1 MVYVFLKPK
10 TTHLI
15 RFHRMFSSRNSY
27 FITLVI
33 LLNILMMLSTRHEVF
48 YQVALNLSFSK
59 ASQVL
64 FISQP
69 AISKHIKA
77 LEAYYKIP
85 LFDRKKNTI
94 KLTEGG
100 QILYNQ
106 IKEAKRIESLLEY
119 ELSVIQNKANAK
131 GDLNLGA
138 STTVALYFLPK
149 ILSKFHHE
157 FSNIHINLLN
167 RNTDT
172 IIQALLNEDID
183 IGIVEGRKK
192 NSALIYKPF
201 ISDEV
206 LAVCSKHSFIASK
219 KTIKIKEIIDLPIVL
234 REQGSGTLEALKESL
249 KANGIKINDLNVSVR
264 LSGTEALKNF
274 LKEDVCLGFL
284 PKGAITR
291 EIETG
296 ELHVIKIE
304 GLKIIRDFYFI
315 QRRASEN
322 NDINKVFIKFCQNM
336 L

>member
-1 MVYVFLKPK
+1 
-10 TTHLI
+10 
-15 RFHRMFSSRNSY
+15 
-27 FITLVI
+27 
-33 LLNILMMLSTRHEVF
+33 MLSSRHEVF

-69 AISKHIKA
+69 AISKHIKI

-85 LFDRKKNTI
+85 LFERKKNTI
-94 KLTEGG
+94 NLTEGG
-100 QILYNQ
+100 QILLNQ

-119 ELSVIQNKANAK
+119 QLSIIHNKVNAK

-157 FSNIHINLLN
+157 FSNININLLN

-192 NSALIYKPF
+192 NSSLIYKPF
-201 ISDEV
+201 LSDEV
-206 LAVCSKHSFIASK
+206 VAVCSKDSFIASK
-219 KTIKIKEIIDLPIVL
+219 KSIKINEIITLPIVL
-234 REQGSGTLEALKESL
+234 REQGSGTLQSLKESL
-249 KANGIKINDLNVSVR
+249 KLHSIKISDLNVSVR

-274 LKEDVCLGFL
+274 LKEDTCLGFL
-284 PKGAITR
+284 PKGAIIR

-296 ELHVIKIE
+296 ELHVVKIE
-304 GLKIIRDFYFI
+304 GLKIFRDFYFI
-315 QRRASEN
+315 QRRGSEN
-322 NDINKVFIKFCQNM
+322 NDINKVFIKFCQN
-336 L
+336 LL

>member
-1 MVYVFLKPK
+1 
-10 TTHLI
+10 
-15 RFHRMFSSRNSY
+15 
-27 FITLVI
+27 
-33 LLNILMMLSTRHEVF
+33 MLSTRHEVF
-48 YQVALNLSFSK
+48 YQVAMNLSFSK

-77 LEAYYKIP
+77 LEGYYKIP
-85 LFDRKKNTI
+85 LFERKRNTI
-94 KLTEGG
+94 NLTEGG
-100 QILYNQ
+100 KFLYNQ
-106 IKEAKRIESLLEY
+106 IKEAKRIESLVEY
-119 ELSVIQNKANAK
+119 ELSVIHNKANAK

-172 IIQALLNEDID
+172 IIQALLNEAID

-192 NSALIYKPF
+192 NTALIYKPF
-201 ISDEV
+201 LSDEV
-206 LAVCSKHSFIASK
+206 VAVCSKNSFIANK
-219 KTIKIKEIIDLPIVL
+219 KSIKIKEIVDLPIVL
-234 REQGSGTLEALKESL
+234 REQGSGTLEALKENL
-249 KANGIKINDLNVSVR
+249 KPHGIKLSDLKVSVR

-274 LKEDVCLGFL
+274 LKEDTCLGFL

-296 ELHVIKIE
+296 ELHVVKIE
-304 GLKIIRDFYFI
+304 GLKIFRNFYFV
-315 QRRASEN
+315 QRRDTER
-322 NDINKVFIKFCQNM
+322 NDINKVFIQFCEN
-336 L
+336 LV

>member
-1 MVYVFLKPK
+1 
-10 TTHLI
+10 
-15 RFHRMFSSRNSY
+15 
-27 FITLVI
+27 
-33 LLNILMMLSTRHEVF
+33 MLSTKHEIF

-59 ASQVL
+59 ASQLL

-69 AISKHIKA
+69 AVSKNIKA
-77 LEAYYKIP
+77 LETYYKIL
-85 LFDRKKNTI
+85 LFEREKNNI
-94 KLTEGG
+94 KLTEAG

-119 ELSVIQNKANAK
+119 QLSIIHNKANAK

-157 FSNIHINLLN
+157 FSNININLLN

-172 IIQALLNEDID
+172 IIKALLSEDID

-192 NSALIYKPF
+192 NSSIVYKPF
-201 ISDEV
+201 LSDEV
-206 LAVCSKHSFIASK
+206 VAVCSKESFIASK
-219 KTIKIKEIIDLPIVL
+219 KSIKINEITTLPIVL
-234 REQGSGTLEALKESL
+234 REQGSGTLESLKENL
-249 KANGIKINDLNVSVR
+249 KLHNIKVSDLNVSVR

-274 LKEDVCLGFL
+274 LKEDTCLGFL
-284 PKGAITR
+284 PKGAIIR

-296 ELHVIKIE
+296 ELHVVKIE
-304 GLKIIRDFYFI
+304 GLKIFRDFYFI
-315 QRRASEN
+315 QRRGSEN
-322 NDINKVFIKFCQNM
+322 NDINKVFIRFCQNM